1 MLVHGGAHALA
12 TRLGAL
18 QDHLHKLGEGGLA
31 VGGPEPGP
39 QPDVGSQDL
48 VLVSRHDSGNPWI
61 RSSAANRLIGEVLQ
75 SQRRPLLG
83 HFHTINPNSEGV
95 PATHLSE
102 GGG

>member
-1 MLVHGGAHALA
+1 MADLSVGLLLSYLTHLRDEVILQVTVGTPSVVRLPVLVHGGAHALA

-61 RSSAANRLIGEVLQ
+61 RSSAVK
-75 SQRRPLLG
+75 
-83 HFHTINPNSEGV
+83 
-95 PATHLSE
+95 
-102 GGG
+102 